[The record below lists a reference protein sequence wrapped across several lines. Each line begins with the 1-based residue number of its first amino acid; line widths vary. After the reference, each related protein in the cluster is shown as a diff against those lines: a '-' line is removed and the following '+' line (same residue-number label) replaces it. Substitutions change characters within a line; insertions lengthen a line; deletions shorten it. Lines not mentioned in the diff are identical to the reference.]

1 MKALIIVSLLGVAA
15 MMLEALRLKRYVM
28 MVTVAGLIAALV
40 TIAGEWNSGLS
51 YFSDMVHYDN
61 QALAFS
67 ALIVSITLLWLFLG
81 RSMFWSPDPRSDQAS
96 ILLFVSAGALAMAG
110 AADMTMFFIGLEILS
125 ISVYILAAS
134 NKRDLRS
141 NEAGMKYFLLGAF
154 STGFL
159 LLGVALIYGATGSF
173 HFENIAASLAGMG
186 TGHPLIVQ
194 AGVLLIL
201 TGLLFKVSAVPF
213 QFWTPDVYEGAPT
226 PVTAFMATLVKTAA
240 FVALYRLFSSCFSS
254 LHGMWGPVVAVL
266 SALTMLVGNILAVS
280 QYSIKRMLAYS
291 SIAHAG
297 YLLMAIAVM
306 NELTAG
312 SILYYAAA
320 YSIGSLGVFA
330 LVLPLSIRGDERIDA
345 LKGLSSRNPLA
356 AAALAVLVFSMAGI
370 PPMAGFFAKYSVFL
384 GAADAGMVWLV
395 LAGILSSL
403 IGVYYYFRMIH
414 AAYSPAEEGSEG
426 FSPDRYAVMMI
437 VLAAVLSLVLGIVPS
452 LLQGL
457 I

>member
-1 MKALIIVSLLGVAA
+1 
-15 MMLEALRLKRYVM
+15 
-28 MVTVAGLIAALV
+28 
-40 TIAGEWNSGLS
+40 
-51 YFSDMVHYDN
+51 
-61 QALAFS
+61 
-67 ALIVSITLLWLFLG
+67 
-81 RSMFWSPDPRSDQAS
+81 
-96 ILLFVSAGALAMAG
+96 
-110 AADMTMFFIGLEILS
+110 
-125 ISVYILAAS
+125 
-134 NKRDLRS
+134 
-141 NEAGMKYFLLGAF
+141 
-154 STGFL
+154 
-159 LLGVALIYGATGSF
+159 
-173 HFENIAASLAGMG
+173 
-186 TGHPLIVQ
+186 
-194 AGVLLIL
+194 
-201 TGLLFKVSAVPF
+201 
-213 QFWTPDVYEGAPT
+213 
-226 PVTAFMATLVKTAA
+226 MATLVKTAA

-356 AAALAVLVFSMAGI
+356 AAALAVLVFSMAG
-370 PPMAGFFAKYSVFL
+370 
-384 GAADAGMVWLV
+384 MVWLV